1 MHSRCE
7 HFPQPLS
14 SSKKPSAWSFT
25 LTVADS
31 TTKRTPLARI
41 KLQFLDFF
49 FHARHTAPML
59 VSRREK
65 RKLIHLLR
73 QKEKDEAYQRR
84 LRCRELI
91 FGKGKGYSSALSPTE
106 KKFCISVAKESYQLY
121 LAEFQGAKPRY
132 AVGKTWARK
141 LRRLKRTTPMSFM
154 QWRCCWWGS
163 QKARWT
169 RVDEPRI
176 MRERFARLKE
186 EMAS

>member
-1 MHSRCE
+1 
-7 HFPQPLS
+7 
-14 SSKKPSAWSFT
+14 
-25 LTVADS
+25 
-31 TTKRTPLARI
+31 
-41 KLQFLDFF
+41 
-49 FHARHTAPML
+49 ML